1 MNKKII
7 IACLL
12 AASVLMTAACTNDN
26 SDTSSPTQQSD
37 TTSLTEPVSKEAS
50 EEVSA
55 DESKEE
61 SKEESKMPVD
71 KLEKAPLPENATLVT
86 NLDYT
91 NTGKMGDNDGPA
103 VCVYAPEGYNKATLD
118 IRMSEIRINTKR
130 KSDGKRA
137 VTG

>member
-7 IACLL
+7 IAGLL
-12 AASVLMTAACTNDN
+12 AASVLMTAACTNDS

-50 EEVSA
+50 EEVSV

-91 NTGKMGDNDGPA
+91 NTGKMGDTHSA
-103 VCVYAPEGYNKATLD
+103 VC
-118 IRMSEIRINTKR
+118 
-130 KSDGKRA
+130 RA
-137 VTG
+137 FRYLKLP